1 MTRVNSSRWFGK
13 ASAASYVVILLVVLV
28 ATLAMK
34 VRLRGVFACPA
45 SYGSIAY
52 LSDCNAPNYG
62 DYDHGAFWFELEP
75 EALHA
80 ASRAKV
86 ILLGNSRIQFASSSP
101 ATARWFGDRSIP
113 FYSLGFSH
121 YESITFLTPVLARV
135 QPHASAY
142 VINADHFFAEWL
154 SPTSH
159 RIFYERDVRA
169 RYDEKWFW
177 QRLHKPICGAL
188 PFLCG
193 KEFAVYRNVAN
204 GMWFTSGTPPK
215 SPARVSDGAPGDMER
230 WPHYIDLAKGFI
242 DGLKVDRR
250 CVVLTIVPT
259 VGTKRAEA
267 EAIAAA
273 LGLQFIAPRIDDL
286 STFDGS
292 HLSAESAAR
301 WSAAFLEAAG
311 PVLERCASG
320 QGAHADAQGA
330 PAHGS

>member
-1 MTRVNSSRWFGK
+1 MTLSNSFRWLGK
-13 ASAASYVVILLVVLV
+13 ASAASYVVILLIVV
-28 ATLAMK
+28 AASMAAK

-45 SYGSIAY
+45 SYGGIAY

-75 EALHA
+75 ETERA
-80 ASRAKV
+80 ARQAKV
-86 ILLGNSRIQFASSSP
+86 MLLGNSRIQFAFSSP
-101 ATARWFGDRSIP
+101 VTARWFADRSIP

-121 YESITFLTPVLARV
+121 YESVTFMTPVLERV

-142 VINADHFFAEWL
+142 VINADRFFTEWL
-154 SPTSH
+154 SPASH
-159 RIFYERDVRA
+159 HVVYERDARA
-169 RYDEKWFW
+169 RYNEKQFW
-177 QRLHKPICGAL
+177 QRLHRPLCGAL

-193 KEFAVYRNVAN
+193 QQFAVYRNIAN

-215 SPARVSDGAPGDMER
+215 DPARVSDSAPGDVER
-230 WPHYIDLAKGFI
+230 WPHYIDLAKDFVA
-242 DGLKVDRR
+242 GLKVDRQ

-259 VGTKRAEA
+259 VNTKRAEA
-267 EAIAAA
+267 QAIAEA

-292 HLSAESAAR
+292 HLSVESAAR

-311 PVLERCASG
+311 PVLERCVGGS
-320 QGAHADAQGA
+320 AHADTQAA